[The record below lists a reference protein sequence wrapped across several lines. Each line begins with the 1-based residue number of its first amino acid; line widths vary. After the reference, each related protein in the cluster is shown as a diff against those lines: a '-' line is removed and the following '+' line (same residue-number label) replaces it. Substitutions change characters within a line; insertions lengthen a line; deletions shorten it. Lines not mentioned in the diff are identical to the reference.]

1 MVNRAWHF
9 GVLKHPLCDNFQD
22 DYPIVQYVDDTLLFM
37 PGDARVLF
45 NLKGLLR
52 SFSDSTGLHVNFGK
66 SYLVPINMSNDRAT
80 HLANT
85 FGCEVGGMPFTY
97 LGLPLGTTK
106 PTITEFAPLL
116 TKIERRLSGISKF
129 LSYNGRLILVNLV
142 FFQLSQHSTCAA

>member
-1 MVNRAWHF
+1 MVNKAWHSR
-9 GVLKHPLCDNFQD
+9 VLKHPLCDNFQD

-66 SYLVPINMSNDRAT
+66 SFLVPINMTESRAT
-80 HLANT
+80 HLART
-85 FGCEVGGMPFTY
+85 FGCQVGSIPFTY

-106 PTITEFAPLL
+106 PTLLEYSPLL
-116 TKIERRLSGISKF
+116 NRIEKRL
-129 LSYNGRLILVNLV
+129 
-142 FFQLSQHSTCAA
+142 